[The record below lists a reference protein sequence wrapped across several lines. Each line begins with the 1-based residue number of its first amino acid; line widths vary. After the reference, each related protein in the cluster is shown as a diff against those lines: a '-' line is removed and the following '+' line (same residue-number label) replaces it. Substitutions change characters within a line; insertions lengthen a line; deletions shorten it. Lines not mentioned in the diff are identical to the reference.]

1 MSKHTLE
8 IIGMHERINLPKQGI
23 EELPT
28 KTDTGAYNSAIDC
41 SFAEEKINEDG
52 HKTLTFTLLNPS
64 NEYYSERKFT
74 TKHYKVKKV
83 RSSNG
88 VETFRYQVKL
98 RIELKGQSYRTTFNL
113 SNRSKMRYPVLL
125 GRKFLADRFLVDVSK
140 GRKIKKSKTK

>member
-23 EELPT
+23 DQLPT
-28 KTDTGAYNSAIDC
+28 KTDTGAYNSAIGC
-41 SFAEEKINEDG
+41 SFTEEKEDEEG
-52 HKTLTFTLLNPS
+52 DKYLSFILFNP
-64 NEYYSERKFT
+64 NRPYYTGKSYATR
-74 TKHYKVKKV
+74 HYKVKKV

-88 VETFRYQVKL
+88 TETFRYQVKL